1 MKLSEKDEV
10 EHVYWL
16 EGSEVPEASY
26 RGKPVHL
33 NRLRIVKSCEMLLR
47 TDKKITEIA
56 SLCGFNN
63 ISYFNRTFYKIMGI
77 SPSGY
82 RGSLSNPFPT

>member
-16 EGSEVPEASY
+16 EGNEVPEVSY

-33 NRLRIVKSCEMLLR
+33 NRLRI
-47 TDKKITEIA
+47 
-56 SLCGFNN
+56 
-63 ISYFNRTFYKIMGI
+63 
-77 SPSGY
+77 
-82 RGSLSNPFPT
+82 GSRDTKGSKARS